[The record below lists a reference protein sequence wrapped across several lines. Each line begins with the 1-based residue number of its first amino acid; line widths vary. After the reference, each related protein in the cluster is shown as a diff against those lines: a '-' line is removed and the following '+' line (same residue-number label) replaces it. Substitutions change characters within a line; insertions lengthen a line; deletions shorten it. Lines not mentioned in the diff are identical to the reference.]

1 MTIYSG
7 FSHEKL
13 WFSIAML
20 VYQRVPYVPLF
31 ANPWLQ
37 KPRKPSC
44 QMTWNGCWRNML
56 ILSQEHV
63 IPFHVVLTWLPPN
76 PKSPME
82 SPMIKSLYCKK
93 NMWKTM
99 GWSWLPVVIQDLLKF
114 KRDLMRLKQHGQVL
128 AKYLSGRDNL
138 PLAMSSF
145 LGSAHGPTAHCRTL
159 RRPRQDSWTRGKSMS
174 SLNKLAW
181 KLSSFLSC
189 CPCPTGEM
197 KKEGRLALFRL
208 W

>member
-1 MTIYSG
+1 MPYKVEM
-7 FSHEKL
+7 FSNLEL
-13 WFSIAML
+13 RTDMPCFVNFFRQL
-20 VYQRVPYVPLF
+20 LGPVP
-31 ANPWLQ
+31 
-37 KPRKPSC
+37 
-44 QMTWNGCWRNML
+44 
-56 ILSQEHV
+56 
-63 IPFHVVLTWLPPN
+63 
-76 PKSPME
+76 E
-82 SPMIKSLYCKK
+82 SPRRPRRLRSHWRRCPERRHETKNKK

-138 PLAMSSF
+138 PLSMSSF

-174 SLNKLAW
+174 SLNKLVW